1 MMPFGKYLERGLI
14 LCFIS
19 CIIFLTGFMKLLADD
34 IDWIE
39 VANVNNEIQFI
50 DSKSIKYNNQ
60 GLLSVITK
68 YAETNPEDQQ
78 LINSNAYLLAIDCE
92 NRLFSK
98 LPVNG
103 DPKQVKNW
111 IKPID
116 DKLIKTTIINS
127 CSY

>member
-1 MMPFGKYLERGLI
+1 MLLGKYLERGLI
-14 LCFIS
+14 LFFIS
-19 CIIFLTGFMKLLADD
+19 CLIFLTGFMKLSADD

-39 VANVNNEIQFI
+39 VAKVNNEIQFI
-50 DSKSIKYNNQ
+50 DSASIKYNNQ

-78 LINSNAYLLAIDCE
+78 IINSNSYLLAIDCE

>member
-1 MMPFGKYLERGLI
+1 MPFGKYLERGLI
-14 LCFIS
+14 LCFIL

-78 LINSNAYLLAIDCE
+78 LINSNSYLLAIDCE

-103 DPKQVKNW
+103 EPKQVKNW

-116 DKLIKTTIINS
+116 DKLIKTTIINT

>member
-1 MMPFGKYLERGLI
+1 
-14 LCFIS
+14 
-19 CIIFLTGFMKLLADD
+19 MKLLADD

-78 LINSNAYLLAIDCE
+78 LINSNSYLLAIDCE

-103 DPKQVKNW
+103 EPKQVKNW

-116 DKLIKTTIINS
+116 DKLIKTTIINT

>member
-1 MMPFGKYLERGLI
+1 MLLGKYLERGLI
-14 LCFIS
+14 LFFIS
-19 CIIFLTGFMKLLADD
+19 CLIFLTGFMKLLADD

-39 VANVNNEIQFI
+39 VAKVNNEIQFI
-50 DSKSIKYNNQ
+50 DSASIKYNNQ

-78 LINSNAYLLAIDCE
+78 IINSNSYLLAIDCE

-103 DPKQVKNW
+103 EPKQVKNW
-111 IKPID
+111 IKPIG
-116 DKLIKTTIINS
+116 DKLIKTTIIKS